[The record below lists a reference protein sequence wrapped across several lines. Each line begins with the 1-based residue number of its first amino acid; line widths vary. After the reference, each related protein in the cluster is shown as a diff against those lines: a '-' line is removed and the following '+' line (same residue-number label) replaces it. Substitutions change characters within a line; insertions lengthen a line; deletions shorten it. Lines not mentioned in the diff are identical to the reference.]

1 MVELFRKLNGTHR
14 NIPKTKR
21 CTFIFLALTHNI
33 ATILPD
39 CHRMSSCMFRYVVVW
54 QLFVFRWDCG
64 VVALSYTSESCG
76 FFVNL
81 SVFLYFAVTLA
92 HASFAP
98 PRFHTRSQVSQLFV
112 FIARALRRCVRVEK
126 DKMLFQ
132 SMGRPTHLTDF
143 AVGCYARVG
152 TEVGQGGVGDGAGWS
167 QRWARDGLAAF
178 VEVMRNE
185 TNIRLRLK
193 I

>member
-76 FFVNL
+76 FFCKSFCFSIFRCYTGPRLFCTPPASTHAIKCRSYLCL
-81 SVFLYFAVTLA
+81 SLGLCVAVFVWKKTKCCFNQWEDPHILLTL
-92 HASFAP
+92 
-98 PRFHTRSQVSQLFV
+98 L
-112 FIARALRRCVRVEK
+112 
-126 DKMLFQ
+126 
-132 SMGRPTHLTDF
+132 
-143 AVGCYARVG
+143 
-152 TEVGQGGVGDGAGWS
+152 
-167 QRWARDGLAAF
+167 
-178 VEVMRNE
+178 
-185 TNIRLRLK
+185 
-193 I
+193 